1 MDKPVLVVM
10 AAGMGSRYGGLK
22 QIDPMG
28 PNGEVIIDY
37 SVYDAVQ
44 AGFEKVIFIIK
55 HGIEKAFHQ
64 AIGDRISRYIQVEYA
79 FQELGALPAGFTV
92 PEGREKPWGTTHAVL
107 AAKEK
112 INGPFAVI
120 NADDYYGP
128 QAYKVLYDF
137 MTAPKPADGK
147 HHFAMVGYKVENTVT
162 DHGAVTRGVCQADAG
177 GTLTDIVERAK
188 IEKTPTGARYTEDDG
203 KSWTDLPPGTLV
215 SMNFWGFDTD
225 FLREAEAGF
234 PAFLEKNLPVNPMKC
249 EYLLPSTVDDII
261 KSGKADVKVLQSGD
275 VWYGITYKEDKPGVQ
290 AAIAQ
295 KHRDGQYPTPLWE
308 DMK

>member
-128 QAYKVLYDF
+128 ASFAIL
-137 MTAPKPADGK
+137 AEHLRRADDRNGVADY
-147 HHFAMVGYKVENTVT
+147 AMVAFRLRNTVT
-162 DHGAVTRGVCQADAG
+162 EHGHVARGVCTAG
-177 GTLTDIVERAK
+177 PDGRLASIVERTRIQTFGHA
-188 IEKTPTGARYTEDDG
+188 IRFSEDGGDA
-203 KSWTDLPPGTLV
+203 WTDIAPDTPV
-215 SMNFWGFDTD
+215 SMNMWGFTPSVFDALAEGFPR
-225 FLREAEAGF
+225 FLRDRGADPKAEYF
-234 PAFLEKNLPVNPMKC
+234 
-249 EYLLPSTVDDII
+249 LPSVVNDLIQD
-261 KSGKADVKVLQSGD
+261 GKAAVRILPTDEK
-275 VWYGITYKEDKPGVQ
+275 WYGVTYQQDKPELK
-290 AAIAQ
+290 AFIARQ
-295 KHRDGQYPTPLWE
+295 VRDGRYPEKLWS
-308 DMK
+308 